1 MHINL
6 QWDPQ
11 IFVGLISYLGV
22 VHIAANDDAAAVL
35 VLLAV
40 PDAGLPVQ
48 ADAPLGPDASWRSAA
63 VEGFPGL
70 FEVRREVGLEVRFST
85 G

>member
-22 VHIAANDDAAAVL
+22 VHIAAVL